1 MGRKSVQNFDINTL
15 FMEGQ
20 VDTSTRTEIVRS
32 PFFNVIVGAYNVSNG
47 VLRVGGFSRTN
58 FPAVGNGH
66 AIGSVTLVT
75 PMGLPAAKIVVG
87 VNSNIHSFDI
97 FHTPTSPS
105 AYSLMT
111 TGNFRY
117 MRNKIVN
124 QNGDIYTR
132 LMQRITDNNVFF
144 SQTIRNMIDRLIDK
158 SMGSSITR
166 APNFS
171 SPLSMDSELLTFM
184 AKHVA
189 GEATLLEMP
198 GHLRTLFDGL
208 YKEYTDNR
216 TKFRQAIS
224 TATEFVQGNKWVLV
238 TNVNDGY
245 ILGGIS
251 PQPMIA
257 AVEMYLSGGRLPNVD
272 SFNYC
277 DTNVPFKWYKSLQ
290 DVPADIYRELE
301 YSLVMLKTHRNS
313 SDLIPRNTSREFWT
327 EMGCYSTDGVIH
339 VLHR

>member
-1 MGRKSVQNFDINTL
+1 VGRRLAQSFDINTL

-20 VDTSTRTEIVRS
+20 VDTSTRMEIVRS
-32 PFFNVIVGAYNVSNG
+32 PFFNVIVGAYNVSNN
-47 VLRVGGFSRTN
+47 VLRVGGFSRS
-58 FPAVGNGH
+58 GH

-75 PMGLPAAKIVVG
+75 PMGLPVAKIVVG
-87 VNSNIHSFDI
+87 VISGTHTFEV
-97 FHTPTSPS
+97 FHAPTSPNS
-105 AYSLMT
+105 YSLMT

-117 MRNKIVN
+117 MRNKVID
-124 QNGDIYTR
+124 QKGDVYAR
-132 LMQRITDNNVFF
+132 LMEKITNNNVFF
-144 SQTIRNMIDRLIDK
+144 SHTIRNMIDRLIDK
-158 SMGSSITR
+158 SMGSSIAR

-171 SPLSMDSELLTFM
+171 SPLSMDTELLTFM
-184 AKHVA
+184 ARHMA
-189 GEATLLEMP
+189 GETTLLEMP
-198 GHLRTLFDGL
+198 SHLRTLFDGM

-216 TKFRQAIS
+216 TKFKQAIS

-238 TNVNDGY
+238 TNVNDGC

-257 AVEMYLSGGRLPNVD
+257 AVEMYLSGGKLPDID

-277 DTNVPFKWYKSLQ
+277 DANVPFKWYKSLQ
-290 DVPADIYRELE
+290 DIPADIYRELE

-313 SDLIPRNTSREFWT
+313 SDLIPKSTREFWT
-327 EMGCYSTDGVIH
+327 EMGCYSTDGAIH